1 MSRSKRPST
10 WPSDDQVRE
19 LEGNDE
25 FTDDGRKNADSDHVG
40 VMAPDADAD
49 SERAYRVKRPR
60 HRSRR

>member
-1 MSRSKRPST
+1 M
-10 WPSDDQVRE
+10 
-19 LEGNDE
+19 EGDDE